1 MKYPAPRHPRR
12 RAPRAPHRRCTR
24 ARSQRA
30 RRPLRAG
37 LARSPWA
44 STRPPC
50 RPRPCAG
57 RARCTLSA
65 RAPFF
70 PRRIGSQ
77 FLGKYS
83 DSVPAAFVYPSSNFE
98 DDLAWGATWLFRKT
112 GEQHFL
118 AVRARRPAGPARSA
132 A

>member
-1 MKYPAPRHPRR
+1 VHRARPTAAARAPAPSA
-12 RAPRAPHRRCTR
+12 RAAHSAQDWLAVHGQVLGLRAGRVRVR
-24 ARSQRA
+24 GARAARSQRA
-30 RRPLRAG
+30 PSL
-37 LARSPWA
+37 
-44 STRPPC
+44 
-50 RPRPCAG
+50 
-57 RARCTLSA
+57 
-65 RAPFF
+65 